1 MVYLILILLQ
11 LENGS
16 KGGKKE
22 KLLNQKHGL
31 LQYNNKKEEKVEKLF
46 NSISVYF
53 EIIGG
58 LFVSSLEGMEK
69 LFNAISV
76 LFGIIG
82 GLFVSFLGGWD
93 GLIATLVGL
102 ALTDYITG
110 VLKAIHNRELSS
122 EIGIKGIIKKVV
134 IFILVGISVLLERNL
149 GIPAIREIVI
159 MFFTAN
165 EGISLL
171 ENVSQMGIP
180 FPEQLK
186 NVLLQLRDKNNKEER

>member
-1 MVYLILILLQ
+1 
-11 LENGS
+11 
-16 KGGKKE
+16 
-22 KLLNQKHGL
+22 
-31 LQYNNKKEEKVEKLF
+31 
-46 NSISVYF
+46 
-53 EIIGG
+53 
-58 LFVSSLEGMEK
+58 MEK

-122 EIGIKGIIKKVV
+122 EIGIKGIIRKVV